1 MDDLTC
7 LLAMR
12 ASLES
17 SLIRVNLSAAVQ
29 WEKLTGAAW
38 WERMKVGWLSVCWMD
53 SKIWAVL

>member
-29 WEKLTGAAW
+29 WEKLTRAAW
-38 WERMKVGWLSVCWMD
+38 WERMKVGWVSVCWMD